1 MSDEQAND
9 FTITGPT
16 FTEDG
21 FTVGVIHLLTSR
33 KAEYEYKL
41 ADERVRQGLIALGW
55 TPPDAPPMTREEAM
69 AKWGLIERPHI
80 VMGDDYYD
88 GDFTVVTVNGVAIDC
103 HYGEGNS
110 NDLEPTDRHL
120 WGVTVVENLQRAL
133 GITEG
138 GAQ

>member
-1 MSDEQAND
+1 MSEERFKLSLTYSHSQGYGAAIYHGGNKL
-9 FTITGPT
+9 T
-16 FTEDG
+16 FEE
-21 FTVGVIHLLTSR
+21 VSALLNT
-33 KAEYEYKL
+33 A
-41 ADERVRQGLIALGW
+41 VF
-55 TPPDAPPMTREEAM
+55 TREEAM

-138 GAQ
+138 GGE